1 MQLKRLYDIPLHYA
15 FMTSI
20 NHACVKVKLC
30 TKLLIY
36 SVLAKKGKSNDD
48 ITDNKDNNNNNKC
61 DTVSIKTVKKKRENV
76 FQLLQFDTRVD
87 LSVYTDW
94 MPVMSK
100 INI

>member
-1 MQLKRLYDIPLHYA
+1 
-15 FMTSI
+15 
-20 NHACVKVKLC
+20 
-30 TKLLIY
+30 
-36 SVLAKKGKSNDD
+36 VLAKKGKSNDD

-61 DTVSIKTVKKKRENV
+61 DTVSVKTVKKKRENV